1 MIRATT
7 PDSPPNGEKITE
19 IAEILALGLMRLQAR
34 KSSELSASSG
44 ESSLDFTGQQSGH
57 PIPLDRRTADE

>member
-1 MIRATT
+1 MHG
-7 PDSPPNGEKITE
+7 SPQHISE

-57 PIPLDRRTADE
+57 PISLDRRKLNE

>member
-1 MIRATT
+1 MTQRSEGSNENA
-7 PDSPPNGEKITE
+7 ITE

-57 PIPLDRRTADE
+57 PIPLDRRKPNE